1 MGQRR
6 NHRRNKNVKIFLE
19 LNENT
24 TEQNIWGTL
33 KAALWVK
40 FIALST
46 YNKKIRNI
54 TKDLVVKPQNF
65 GKNE

>member
-33 KAALWVK
+33 KAAL
-40 FIALST
+40 
-46 YNKKIRNI
+46 
-54 TKDLVVKPQNF
+54 
-65 GKNE
+65 